1 MIALENKDLRKAR
14 EYWKLFRDL
23 LTILIQLTITLNS
36 RSTSKIFTHINCHSL
51 KKLSPIVSFLHFDV
65 TLALFRTG
73 VFENDYV

>member
-23 LTILIQLTITLNS
+23 LTILIQLTITFNS

-51 KKLSPIVSFLHFDV
+51 KKLSPIVRGFLSP
-65 TLALFRTG
+65 L
-73 VFENDYV
+73 

>member
-36 RSTSKIFTHINCHSL
+36 RSTSKIFTQLNCHSL
-51 KKLSPIVSFLHFDV
+51 KKLSPIVRGFLSP
-65 TLALFRTG
+65 L
-73 VFENDYV
+73 